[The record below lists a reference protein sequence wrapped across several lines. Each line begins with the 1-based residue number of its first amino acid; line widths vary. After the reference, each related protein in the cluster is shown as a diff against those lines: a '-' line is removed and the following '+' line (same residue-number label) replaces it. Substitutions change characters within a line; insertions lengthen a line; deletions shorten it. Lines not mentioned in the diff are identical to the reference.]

1 MEMSNSKLRN
11 THTQITAG
19 LRQLAKDE
27 GKNPNHV
34 YNRFFREMF
43 L

>member
-1 MEMSNSKLRN
+1 MSNLKLRN

-27 GKNPNHV
+27 GKIPT
-34 YNRFFREMF
+34 MF
-43 L
+43 TTDSFEKCFSQN